1 MRIGIGYDI
10 HKLAHHRKLIL
21 GGILIPFEKGL
32 LGHSDADVVVHA
44 VCDALLGA
52 AGLGDIG
59 MHFPDSD
66 PEYKDICSLKL
77 LAKTCAMLK
86 SKGYIIINIDLTV
99 FAEKPKL
106 SPYKADMEAG
116 IALTAGIDKKLV
128 NVKATTTEGLGVI
141 GNGEGIAAMCTALI
155 D

>member
-10 HKLAHHRKLIL
+10 HKLVNNRKLVL
-21 GGILIPFEKGL
+21 GGKLIKFEKGL

-66 PEYKDICSLKL
+66 PAYKDICSMEL
-77 LAKTCAMLK
+77 LAKICAILK
-86 SKGYIIINIDLTV
+86 NKGYAIVNIDLTV
-99 FAEKPKL
+99 FAEKPGL
-106 SPYKADMEAG
+106 SPYKSEMEAN
-116 IALTAGIDKKLV
+116 IALTAGIDKGFV
-128 NVKATTTEGLGVI
+128 NVKATTTEGLGAI
-141 GNGEGIAAMCTALI
+141 GNGEGIAAMCIVLI
-155 D
+155 N